1 MEPNTENTFSL
12 EGLRGPLAFLADI
25 HGNLKALD
33 AVLAELR
40 TANAAAIF
48 VAGDL
53 VFGGDDP
60 LGVWKRLLDVGAR
73 CVRGTTDLAVATL
86 DPAKLHPRDPREEAR
101 VKTLVDTRAALGEL
115 ILARLRRLPEAIR
128 VTVPNGDEWLVVHGS
143 PRDPDEAMTH
153 DLDDDELLAML
164 GDESARLVVC
174 GSSHV
179 PFERTVDD
187 VKIVGVGSVGES
199 PEGGIA
205 HFTLIRP
212 TVDGPQVDARWVA
225 Y

>member
-1 MEPNTENTFSL
+1 MQPSPENSFAL
-12 EGLRGPLAFLADI
+12 ESLRGPLAFLADI
-25 HGNLKALD
+25 HGNLAALD

-40 TANAAAIF
+40 AANTAAIF

-60 LGVWKRLLDVGAR
+60 LAVWKRLLEVEAR

-86 DPAKLHPRDPREEAR
+86 DPARLHPRDPREAER
-101 VKTLVDTRAALGEL
+101 VKRLVDTRDALGEL
-115 ILARLRRLPEAIR
+115 ILARLRRLPQALR
-128 VTVPNGDEWLVVHGS
+128 LTMPQGDEWLVVHGS
-143 PRDPDEAMTH
+143 PRDPDEAITH

-164 GDESARLVVC
+164 GDEGARVVVC

-179 PFERTVDD
+179 AFERRIDNTLV
-187 VKIVGVGSVGES
+187 VGVGSVGES

-205 HFTLIRP
+205 HYTLIRP
-212 TVDGPQVDARWVA
+212 TADGPAVDARWVA